1 MTNRSNQWRVWSEV
15 TLYAHHVA
23 ASTVTRFAM
32 AMRRAGMAGSDNHE
46 PTQVATNLLQLKR
59 QVVCLRSVINQNS
72 GMIESRKNVE
82 IDHDEQL
89 ELMTITFL
97 SKVQTALKRIRRRL
111 TDRQAIRA
119 GCSLIHSLSLC
130 PCGCCPLCRQ

>member
-1 MTNRSNQWRVWSEV
+1 MTNRSNQWRVVWSEV

-23 ASTVTRFAM
+23 APTVTRFAM

-59 QVVCLRSVINQNS
+59 QIVCLRSVINQNS

-82 IDHDEQL
+82 IDHAEQL

-97 SKVQTALKRIRRRL
+97 SKVRKRIRRL
-111 TDRQAIRA
+111 GRQLERGA
-119 GCSLIHSLSLC
+119 L
-130 PCGCCPLCRQ
+130 